1 VESSVESWEGHV
13 VVCGLHDEGLR
24 IVEQLHT
31 TGVAVVVVDDEP
43 DPRLLRA
50 LGTLGAPLL
59 RGDSRLAESLN
70 RAGFARAAA
79 LICAESDDIHTL
91 ATALLARELRPDA
104 RVVVQLTNAA
114 VGRALAD
121 LDVQVLDTA
130 RLAAPSIVESCL
142 ATGTWSL
149 RLGDLDF
156 RVVETTVLEP
166 GRLRDLYG
174 DLAPIAVV
182 PRDGAPAILTPGRD
196 VEVGVGD
203 LVVIAGAAEE
213 VGSVTGASGG
223 ARRRTRTV
231 EAPSFVG
238 ARAPRAPRTRP
249 TLFRELVASTDR
261 RLKLVLLGLFVL
273 AGTSVAMLRLGY
285 EEASGRRMSVLDALY
300 FTVETIATVGYGDFN
315 FRDQPSWLRSWAIC
329 LMLIGATLVTV
340 SFALLTNALVSRR
353 LEETLG
359 RRRITGL
366 DDHVV
371 VVGVGSVGVAV
382 VERLLEQE
390 AKVVVVEADGANRHL
405 DHLRGLGVP
414 LMVGDATSPDTLA
427 ALHLDTAR
435 AVAVLTSDDLANI
448 ETGLAVRD
456 VLGARWADVPVVL
469 RLFEPRLA
477 ETVRSSFDFHHV
489 RSPAALAAPW
499 FVGAALGLQVI
510 DTFYVG
516 TRPMLVARLD
526 IVAGSGLDGLAM
538 RDLPARIRVLAL
550 VRADGLDEHP
560 PRRDTSLSG
569 GDAAYVVGP
578 YAELLLLLRAHA
590 VAGNPVAPT
599 GVDPSP

>member
-1 VESSVESWEGHV
+1 MSAAVESWEGHV

-24 IVEQLHT
+24 IVEQLHSA
-31 TGVAVVVVDDEP
+31 GVDVVVVDDEP

-50 LGTLGAPLL
+50 LEALGAPLL
-59 RGDSRLAESLN
+59 SADSRLPESLL
-70 RAGFARAAA
+70 RAGFAQAAA
-79 LICAESDDIHTL
+79 LICAESDDVHTL

-104 RVVVQLTNAA
+104 RVVVQLANAA

-121 LDVQVLDTA
+121 LDIRVLDTA

-142 ATGTWSL
+142 ATGTWDL
-149 RLGDLDF
+149 TLGDLGF
-156 RVVETTVLEP
+156 RVVETTVLGS
-166 GRLRDLYG
+166 GRLRDLFG
-174 DLAPIAVV
+174 ALAPVAVV
-182 PRDGAPAILTPGRD
+182 PADGRPAVLTPGRD
-196 VEVGVGD
+196 VEVSPGD
-203 LVVIAGAAEE
+203 SVVVTGTAEE
-213 VGSVTGASGG
+213 VDIVRSPAER
-223 ARRRTRTV
+223 ARQRRRKA
-231 EAPSFVG
+231 EEPAFVG
-238 ARAPRAPRTRP
+238 ARAPRPPRTRP
-249 TLFRELVASTDR
+249 SLLREVAASTDR
-261 RLKLVLLGLFVL
+261 RLRLVLLALVVL
-273 AGTSVAMLRLGY
+273 AGTSVVMLRVGY
-285 EEASGRRMSVLDALY
+285 EEASGRRMSLLDALY

-315 FRDQPSWLRSWAIC
+315 FRDQPSWLRVWAVC

-340 SFALLTNALVSRR
+340 SFALLTNALITRR

-359 RRRITGL
+359 RRRITAL

-382 VERLLEQE
+382 VERLLAQD
-390 AKVVVVEADGANRHL
+390 APVVVVEADAGNRHL
-405 DHLRGLGVP
+405 EHLRALGVP
-414 LMVGDATSPDTLA
+414 LVIGDATTPDTLA
-427 ALHLDTAR
+427 ALHLGTAR

-456 VLGARWADVPVVL
+456 VLGERWADVPVVL

-499 FVGAALGLQVI
+499 FVGAALGLEII

-516 TRPMLVARLD
+516 SQPMLVARLD

-538 RDLPARIRVLAL
+538 RDLPARIRVLSL
-550 VRADGLDEHP
+550 VRADGDREHP
-560 PRRDTSLSG
+560 PRRDTRLVG

-590 VAGNPVAPT
+590 VAG
-599 GVDPSP
+599 